1 MQTEQDPCE
10 PPGWW
15 GPRHTGPACSGPRA
29 PVTAWMKAAFQSTN
43 LQVSNSEGK
52 GKAWEAGRAHA
63 FVMHAFASIQLEKLV
78 VLPILSVTLISSLF
92 GEVIG
97 CTSPS
102 PPAPHQRS
110 KLAGNFPSKY
120 RKCEPEAEKENWWK
134 LLYIIQ
140 NQELNQD
147 GLLKSYQT
155 NQQRSSSLNCW
166 SWSKSLRQCWA
177 GKG

>member
-1 MQTEQDPCE
+1 
-10 PPGWW
+10 
-15 GPRHTGPACSGPRA
+15 
-29 PVTAWMKAAFQSTN
+29 MKAAFQSTN

-102 PPAPHQRS
+102 PPPPTKEASWQEIFPVNTESVNQKQRRRIGENSFILS
-110 KLAGNFPSKY
+110 K
-120 RKCEPEAEKENWWK
+120 
-134 LLYIIQ
+134 
-140 NQELNQD
+140 
-147 GLLKSYQT
+147 T
-155 NQQRSSSLNCW
+155 RS
-166 SWSKSLRQCWA
+166 
-177 GKG
+177 